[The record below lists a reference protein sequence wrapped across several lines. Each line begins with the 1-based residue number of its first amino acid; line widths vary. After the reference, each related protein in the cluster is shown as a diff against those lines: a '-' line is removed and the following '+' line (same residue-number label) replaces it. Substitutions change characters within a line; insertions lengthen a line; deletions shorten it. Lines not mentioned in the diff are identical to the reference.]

1 MDKNPD
7 IAVIIPVYNTAEY
20 LPECIKSLMASK
32 FRNMEIILVDDG
44 STDGKSPALCDEY
57 ALKDSRI
64 RVIHKE
70 NGGLQS
76 AWISGVKDSTAN
88 YLCFIDS
95 DDWVESEMFEEL
107 FSHTSQAFKGC
118 EIISS
123 DYIIEKQ
130 NERKEVHHT
139 IEQGQHFGE
148 DLDEIK
154 TRLLGQEL
162 RTVILSRCMK
172 LTSRNLITNNL
183 KYCDSSLRLGEDVNI
198 MVPALCDC
206 KRLYVS
212 DNCYYHYRT
221 VATSMAHGHNEKMLD
236 NIKNL
241 CDTCCKILTDK
252 KIANA
257 KEQAD
262 MEYLRLLFVYVKDE
276 LRARCP
282 GAVSTVRTTLK
293 DETIRNK
300 ILNNKLEVTNKA
312 NKLIYFGMMHP
323 SKLVLKSIQ
332 LILLAYDKK
341 TN

>member
-20 LPECIKSLMASK
+20 LPECIKSVIASK

-76 AWISGVKDSTAN
+76 AWIAGVKDSTAN

-95 DDWVESEMFEEL
+95 DDWVDSEMFEEL
-107 FSHTSQAFKGC
+107 FSHTSQAFKSC
-118 EIISS
+118 EIVSS

-130 NERKEVHHT
+130 NERKEVHHM
-139 IEQGQHFGE
+139 IDQGQHFGE
-148 DLDEIK
+148 GLDEIK
-154 TRLLGQEL
+154 TRLLGQEQ
-162 RTVILSRCMK
+162 RTVIMSRCMK
-172 LTSRNLITNNL
+172 LTSRKLILDNLH
-183 KYCDSSLRLGEDVNI
+183 YCDSSIIFGEDVNI
-198 MVPALCDC
+198 ILPALCDC

-221 VATSMAHGHNEKMLD
+221 IASSMAHSNNDKMLY
-236 NIKNL
+236 NIKLL
-241 CDTCCKILTDK
+241 CDTCYKILSDK
-252 KIANA
+252 KITNP
-257 KEQAD
+257 KEQSD
-262 MEYLRLLFVYVKDE
+262 REYLRLMFVYIKNE
-276 LRARCP
+276 LRAGYP
-282 GAVSTVRTTLK
+282 EAVSTVRNTLK
-293 DETIRNK
+293 EDTIRDK
-300 ILNNKLEVTNKA
+300 IKHNKLDVTNKA
-312 NKLIYFGMMHP
+312 NKLIYLGMKHP
-323 SKLVLKSIQ
+323 SKIMLKLIQ
-332 LILLAYDKK
+332 LILLAYDRK